1 MVSPYNRVVDITDDR
16 GRALEEVT
24 LRLNPQE
31 VADLLVGASS
41 IDDGAA
47 DHAVVRDPDSGRSVA
62 LYLAEEGEP
71 TDLERQTDWW
81 VGPIVLVVVLF
92 VAVGPSPSP
101 AASSTPCSSS
111 SFASES
117 PPFLSVPVLILRC
130 MNNARERYSAHHSMV
145 LLLG

>member
-1 MVSPYNRVVDITDDR
+1 MVPPYNRVVDITDDR

-92 VAVGPSPSP
+92 VAVG
-101 AASSTPCSSS
+101 AFTIARG
-111 SFASES
+111 
-117 PPFLSVPVLILRC
+117 LIHTLF
-130 MNNARERYSAHHSMV
+130 
-145 LLLG
+145 

>member
-47 DHAVVRDPDSGRSVA
+47 NHVVVRDPDSGRSVA
-62 LYLAEEGEP
+62 LYLAEEGVP

-81 VGPIVLVVVLF
+81 VDTIVLGVVLF
-92 VAVGPSPSP
+92 VAVGAFTIARGLIHSLFRAEVRLRGVQGGV
-101 AASSTPCSSS
+101 AAPQ
-111 SFASES
+111 
-117 PPFLSVPVLILRC
+117 R
-130 MNNARERYSAHHSMV
+130 
-145 LLLG
+145 

>member
-1 MVSPYNRVVDITDDR
+1 MDITDDR
-16 GRALEEVT
+16 GRALAEVT

-62 LYLAEEGEP
+62 LYLTEEGEP

-92 VAVGPSPSP
+92 VAVG
-101 AASSTPCSSS
+101 AFTIAQG
-111 SFASES
+111 
-117 PPFLSVPVLILRC
+117 LI
-130 MNNARERYSAHHSMV
+130 HS
-145 LLLG
+145 LF